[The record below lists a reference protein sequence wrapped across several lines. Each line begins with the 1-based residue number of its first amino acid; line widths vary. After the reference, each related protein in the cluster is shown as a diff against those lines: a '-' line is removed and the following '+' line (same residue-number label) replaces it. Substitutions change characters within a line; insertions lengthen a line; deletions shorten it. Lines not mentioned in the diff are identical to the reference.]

1 MQLPKVITHKNIQP
15 LLNAICNE
23 PEFKIGSKSE
33 YDASKWYRQTVTLE
47 VAAGELCKD
56 GLTTLAL
63 VGRSPYQ
70 SEPLTGKEQFN
81 AQGLEGKV
89 VIRKELF
96 GALMNMRDLIAVN
109 RGRIVTR

>member
-1 MQLPKVITHKNIQP
+1 MQLPKMITHRNIQP
-15 LLNAICNE
+15 ILDALTNE
-23 PEFKIGSKSE
+23 AEFQCGSKVE

-56 GLTTLAL
+56 GLTTMAL
-63 VGRSPYQ
+63 VGRSPYVT
-70 SEPLTGKEQFN
+70 EGLTGKEGFN

-96 GALMNMRDLIAVN
+96 GALMNMRDLVTAN
-109 RGRIVTR
+109 RGRIITR